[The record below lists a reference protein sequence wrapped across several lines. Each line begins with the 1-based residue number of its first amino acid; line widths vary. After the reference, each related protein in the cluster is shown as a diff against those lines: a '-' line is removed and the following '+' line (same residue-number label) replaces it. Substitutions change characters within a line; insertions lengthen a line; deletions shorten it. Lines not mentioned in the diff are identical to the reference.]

1 MPHFSQAAR
10 QIFPF
15 RKICLYATDFKLLKY
30 YKHQEC
36 HLIFFK
42 VYLDNTIKMQKLD
55 ENT

>member
-1 MPHFSQAAR
+1 MAYRMPHNFSQAAR

-36 HLIFFK
+36 HLIFLK
-42 VYLDNTIKMQKLD
+42 CT
-55 ENT
+55 